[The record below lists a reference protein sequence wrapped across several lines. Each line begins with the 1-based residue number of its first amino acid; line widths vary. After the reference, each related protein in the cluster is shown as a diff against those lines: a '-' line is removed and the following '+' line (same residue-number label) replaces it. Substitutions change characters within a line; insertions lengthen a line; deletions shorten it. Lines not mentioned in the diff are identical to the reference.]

1 LSLILGVS
9 FIIKVAPAN
18 FMNKVGFSAQVRLVA
33 LTMLIV
39 RIWLSSRS
47 SIAAM
52 STPDLTVAATV
63 LAASWNVRI
72 CSEKRD
78 LGWELRR
85 RGVP

>member
-1 LSLILGVS
+1 MSLILGVS

-52 STPDLTVAATV
+52 STPDFTVAATV
-63 LAASWNVRI
+63 LAASCNVRI

-78 LGWELRR
+78 LAWELRR